1 MEIKKRL
8 SRGFFPAVFILS
20 CFLPFISFA
29 QSATVTPE
37 TQTIEKAKVISVSNQ
52 TTETIQGTGAT
63 EPVQTLTAQIVS
75 GPDAN
80 QVVTFTNDYTQLA
93 PGDIFYLRHTTSSL
107 DGTDYYSVSDPYRLN
122 VLLELA
128 VALVVLIIVFGG
140 LQGVRGFVS
149 LCGSIVLIFYV
160 LMPGILHGYSP
171 VLVSIGV
178 SSLII
183 LLGSYITHGLNR
195 TTTAAVLGMMVT
207 VLITGAVAF
216 WAVHAAHL
224 SGYNSEEV
232 VYLNFNT
239 NGTIDLVGLLFGGI
253 MIGLLGVL
261 YDIAISQAIAVE
273 ELFRAGTH
281 LTHIQVY
288 HRAIRIGREHIGALV
303 NTLAIAYVGAA
314 LPLLLVVQE
323 SSYGVAYAIN
333 NEIFATEIVRIL
345 IGSIGLILGVPITT
359 LIASSMLSAKYAQ
372 SYESTGNHHHHSH
385 H

>member
-1 MEIKKRL
+1 
-8 SRGFFPAVFILS
+8 
-20 CFLPFISFA
+20 
-29 QSATVTPE
+29 
-37 TQTIEKAKVISVSNQ
+37 
-52 TTETIQGTGAT
+52 
-63 EPVQTLTAQIVS
+63 
-75 GPDAN
+75 
-80 QVVTFTNDYTQLA
+80 
-93 PGDIFYLRHTTSSL
+93 
-107 DGTDYYSVSDPYRLN
+107 
-122 VLLELA
+122 
-128 VALVVLIIVFGG
+128 
-140 LQGVRGFVS
+140 
-149 LCGSIVLIFYV
+149 
-160 LMPGILHGYSP
+160 MPGILHGYSP